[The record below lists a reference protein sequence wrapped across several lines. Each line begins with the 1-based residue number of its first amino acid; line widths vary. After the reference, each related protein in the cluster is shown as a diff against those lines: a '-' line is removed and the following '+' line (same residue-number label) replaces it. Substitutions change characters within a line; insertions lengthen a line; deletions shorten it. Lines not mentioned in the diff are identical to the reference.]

1 MATPFT
7 SCVVV
12 PAEVVRSEAPGRR
25 VTRNQQ
31 TLFAIRHDARPPSS
45 GTSGRAKQC
54 LLSRA
59 CRLLVKVGHGLRWN
73 EYIEGDGETI
83 FRQGAVAWPCAH

>member
-7 SCVVV
+7 SCVVA

-31 TLFAIRHDARPPSS
+31 TLFTIRHDARSL
-45 GTSGRAKQC
+45 TTEQ
-54 LLSRA
+54 
-59 CRLLVKVGHGLRWN
+59 WN
-73 EYIEGDGETI
+73 ERARETMPSKPSLQVAEDGL
-83 FRQGAVAWPCAH
+83 AVALDVLVPSQVGPDLDQQGP